1 MQRATRFTF
10 CLTLMAVLAVTMG
23 TAAFAQDDK
32 DKAAPPPA
40 APPPAAPAPTPA
52 AAPAPPPAAPA
63 APAPAAAPVAP
74 MVESIKIIFD
84 DKAKINGQ
92 LVFVFTPEG
101 GAAKT
106 ITVTIA
112 AKMDRRDVARSAE
125 TELSVALGAGYKVD
139 KYDPDKIKI
148 KMTGKEPKKFS
159 LTIASMTA
167 NGLSV
172 RLL

>member
-40 APPPAAPAPTPA
+40 
-52 AAPAPPPAAPA
+52 APPPAAPA